1 VNGSD
6 NNTPSTLDRA
16 VSREATNSGRAPGKP
31 TRAKMLLQVVGFIL
45 GCVLIGWCIQRAW
58 KDGGEGLAKLRVAD
72 PMLVALLLL
81 STLGSIICSG
91 LTFWAVVRPIRH
103 VGNVEMQAVNL
114 MATLF
119 NYAPIRLG
127 LALRCAYHWRVD
139 RMPAT
144 DIAAWIAGVAIVTL
158 GTLGAGLTAG
168 LIQIAVGRETL
179 ALDWLWLIGF
189 GGVIVV
195 GSTVT
200 MLVGRSTLLRRVLKG
215 GERVLVEPR
224 ALFGGIAFR
233 SVDLAMW
240 AIRMWAAAKIVGVS
254 LGPAQAA
261 MLAAVAILGAGN
273 PLGRIGWR
281 EGLVALVAP
290 YVIASQS
297 GDSESLDTLTAQLAL
312 LESAGEAIISIPLG
326 VVGAIWC
333 ARRLKRVPSAAPV
346 HSHAKSHPN
355 SRANS

>member
-1 VNGSD
+1 
-6 NNTPSTLDRA
+6 
-16 VSREATNSGRAPGKP
+16 
-31 TRAKMLLQVVGFIL
+31 
-45 GCVLIGWCIQRAW
+45 
-58 KDGGEGLAKLRVAD
+58 
-72 PMLVALLLL
+72 
-81 STLGSIICSG
+81 
-91 LTFWAVVRPIRH
+91 
-103 VGNVEMQAVNL
+103 MQAVNL

-179 ALDWLWLIGF
+179 ALDWLWFVGF

-200 MLVGRSTLLRRVLKG
+200 MLVGRSTLFRRMLKG
-215 GERVLVEPR
+215 GERVLIEPR

-333 ARRLKRVPSAAPV
+333 ARRLKRVPSAAQF
-346 HSHAKSHPN
+346 HSHANSHAN

>member
-1 VNGSD
+1 VNVSD
-6 NNTPSTLDRA
+6 NNTPSTHDRA
-16 VSREATNSGRAPGKP
+16 MSREATHSARAPGKP
-31 TRAKMLLQVVGFIL
+31 TRAKMLVQVVGFIL

-58 KDGGEGLAKLRVAD
+58 KDGGEGLAKLRAAD
-72 PMLVALLLL
+72 PTLVSLLLL

-91 LTFWAVVRPIRH
+91 LTFWSVVRPIRR
-103 VGNVEMQAVNL
+103 VGNIEMQAVNL

-144 DIAAWIAGVAIVTL
+144 DIAAWITGVAIVTL

-179 ALDWLWLIGF
+179 ALDWLWFLGF
-189 GGVIVV
+189 VGVIVV

-200 MLVGRSTLLRRVLKG
+200 MLVGRSPLLRRVLKG

-233 SVDLAMW
+233 TIDLAMW

-297 GDSESLDTLTAQLAL
+297 GDSESLDALTAQLAL
-312 LESAGEAIISIPLG
+312 LESAGEAIISLPLG

-333 ARRLKRVPSAAPV
+333 ARRLKRVPSAT
-346 HSHAKSHPN
+346 
-355 SRANS
+355 

>member
-1 VNGSD
+1 
-6 NNTPSTLDRA
+6 
-16 VSREATNSGRAPGKP
+16 
-31 TRAKMLLQVVGFIL
+31 MLVQVAGFIF

-58 KDGGEGLAKLRVAD
+58 RDGGEGLAKLRVAD